1 MRKLTLRGMVALTV
15 IVAIVCIAGV
25 AIGGDAP
32 LSYPASPGAPQVRSA
47 GDAPVDMLTAPQ
59 IDGLAATGNA
69 LPTLVI
75 NEVMPL
81 GDNEHF
87 GLTNPGTVKVNLG
100 DFHVSIDRRGW
111 IKLPEYNLAPGEEV
125 NVLFD
130 NKKPKLTELNEP
142 GQDNL
147 YIDAPDLTLNDRF
160 GTVTVKDDAGV
171 VSELTYDNHPLYLTQ
186 PT

>member
-1 MRKLTLRGMVALTV
+1 MRKLTLRWMVALSF
-15 IVAIVCIAGV
+15 IVATFVCIAGV
-25 AIGGDAP
+25 AIGEDAP
-32 LSYPASPGAPQVRSA
+32 A
-47 GDAPVDMLTAPQ
+47 APQ

-87 GLTNPGTVKVNLG
+87 GLTNPGTAKVNLG
-100 DFHVSIDRRGW
+100 DFHVSIDRSGW
-111 IKLPEYNLAPGEEV
+111 IKLPEYQLAPGNEV

-130 NKKPKLTELNEP
+130 HKKAKLSELNEP

-160 GTVTVKDDAGV
+160 GTVTVKNDAGV
-171 VSELTYDNHPLYLTQ
+171 VSELAYDNHLSQPLSLTH
-186 PT
+186 PVIH